1 MDKWDYIE
9 DKMER
14 KERKELK
21 REKIKKAKVSH
32 KKRLAKGKEVRR

>member
-21 REKIKKAKVSH
+21 REKIKKAKANH

>member
-14 KERKELK
+14 KEKKELK
-21 REKIKKAKVSH
+21 REKIKKAKANNRR
-32 KKRLAKGKEVRR
+32 RLAKGKEVRR

>member
-21 REKIKKAKVSH
+21 REKIKKAKASH
-32 KKRLAKGKEVRR
+32 KKRLAKEKEVRR